1 MATYYKEDRF
11 CSLNTGKLQEGRGKK
26 KREREPQGKNQNLE
40 FQ

>member
-26 KREREPQGKNQNLE
+26 KRENLRVKIRI
-40 FQ
+40 

>member
-26 KREREPQGKNQNLE
+26 KKRENLRVKIRI
-40 FQ
+40 